1 MLYFLYQKAKSDFR
15 ITDLSIIDQQIIV
28 IDGSHPLYDF
38 YGKRLPMEEW
48 KVWNGARFENMKV
61 FGCCII

>member
-15 ITDLSIIDQQIIV
+15 ITDLSIIGQQIIV

-38 YGKRLPMEEW
+38 YGKRLPQEEW
-48 KVWNGARFENMKV
+48 KVWNGYNFEDMKV